1 MPAWTIRLRR
11 GLRRGLLLHGR
22 LLFLL
27 RPRSTRPLLMP
38 LEKARRKTTEKK
50 KTKMSQTSQTKT
62 NDGGCCPRSLVAF
75 DEVCHLA
82 QRRVAAPFA

>member
-1 MPAWTIRLRR
+1 
-11 GLRRGLLLHGR
+11 
-22 LLFLL
+22 
-27 RPRSTRPLLMP
+27 MP
-38 LEKARRKTTEKK
+38 LEARRKTTEKK

-82 QRRVAAPFA
+82 QRRVAAPSA